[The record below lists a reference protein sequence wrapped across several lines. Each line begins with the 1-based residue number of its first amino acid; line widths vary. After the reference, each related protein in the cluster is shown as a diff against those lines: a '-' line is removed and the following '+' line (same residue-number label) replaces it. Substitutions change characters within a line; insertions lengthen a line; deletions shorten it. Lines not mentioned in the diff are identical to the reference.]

1 MREVQLVMD
10 VVTDERAWCMFASAV
25 LSQGVTPF
33 DASKAA
39 SVADALLKEFHA
51 RFRSDDDEEEEPAA
65 AGSKEDEDEDEDED
79 D

>member
-1 MREVQLVMD
+1 MKEVQLVMD
-10 VVTDERAWCMFASAV
+10 VVTDERAWCMFASAI

-39 SVADALLKEFHA
+39 SAADALLKEFHA
-51 RFRSDDDEEEEPAA
+51 RFRSDDDEGPEAA
-65 AGSKEDEDEDEDED
+65 DEDEDEDED